1 MSISTSITQL
11 PEVALT
17 EGIFASGRLG
27 RLLAQYAQEHGPIF
41 RSTLEAGVWAGQQVV
56 RMVGPE
62 ANRFVLHTHRDHFSN
77 DRGWTPLIGESL
89 GKGLLNMDEPEH
101 TDHRRMWN
109 PAFASAYMTAYVP
122 LIQAVIGE
130 RTARWSARGVV
141 DVYAEAR
148 EITFDITAAAL
159 AGLTRGAEL
168 DRLRELFY
176 ILLHGWDEGD
186 PWDVFMDRLQRTRQ
200 ELAGRLLAIIA
211 ARRRI
216 AAADQPRDVLGTII
230 HARDA
235 AGDELSDL
243 QVLYHLNIL
252 LVAGHETTTTLA
264 AWVLYLLATQTAHTR
279 RVRAEVDAAAAGSPG
294 PLPLDAIRN
303 LKALDNFVRET
314 GRLYPPVLN
323 LPRGV
328 VKSFEFGGYS
338 VPAGAELRLGVVG
351 THYLPSVFPKP
362 ETFDPDRFAPPR
374 EEDKQTPYGLVTFG
388 GGPRICIGM
397 HFANIEVRALAA
409 HVLQH
414 YDLTAASDTVPV
426 HAGGLTAVLPG
437 GVPLRVQVRAKLGG
451 E

>member
-1 MSISTSITQL
+1 MFTSTTRL
-11 PEVALT
+11 PNVVLT
-17 EGIFASGRLG
+17 DGIFASGRLG
-27 RLLAQYAQEHGPIF
+27 RTLAAYAQEHGPIF
-41 RSTLEAGVWAGQQVV
+41 RVTLQTAGWAQPPLVW
-56 RMVGPE
+56 MVGPE
-62 ANRFVLHTHRDHFSN
+62 ANRFVLHTQRDHFSH

-122 LIQAVIGE
+122 LIQAVIAE
-130 RTARWSARGVV
+130 RTAAWPTRAVV

-159 AGLTRGAEL
+159 AGFARGAEL

-176 ILLHGWDEGD
+176 TLIHGWDEAD
-186 PWDVFMDRLQRTRQ
+186 SWEAAVDRAHRTQQ
-200 ELAGRLLAIIA
+200 ELGGRLLGAIA

-216 AAADQPRDVLGTII
+216 AAADQPHDVLGTII
-230 HARDA
+230 HAQDA
-235 AGDELSDL
+235 AGAELSDM

-264 AWVLYLLATQTAHTR
+264 AWVLYLLATQPAQAA
-279 RVRAEVDAAAAGSPG
+279 RVRAEVDAAAAGVTG
-294 PLPLDAIRN
+294 PLPLEAIRS
-303 LKALDNFVRET
+303 LKALDNFVREA

-328 VKSFEFGGYS
+328 VKPFEFGGYA
-338 VPAGAELRLGVVG
+338 VPAGVELRLGIVG
-351 THYLPSVFPKP
+351 THYLPSVFADP
-362 ETFDPDRFAPPR
+362 TVFDPDRFAPPR

-409 HVLQH
+409 HVVQH
-414 YDLTAASDTVPV
+414 YDLTSVGPAPV

-437 GVPLRVQVRAKLGG
+437 GVPLRVQARGDAVN
-451 E
+451 

>member
-1 MSISTSITQL
+1 MPTTLTQPPIVSLPADNLIT
-11 PEVALT
+11 
-17 EGIFASGRLG
+17 GRLG
-27 RLLAQYAQEHGPIF
+27 LLLAQYAQTYGPIF
-41 RSTLEAGVWAGQQVV
+41 RAPLTGYWTGQQVV

-77 DRGWTPLIGESL
+77 DQGWTPLIGESL

-101 TDHRRMWN
+101 ADHRRMWN

-122 LIQAVIGE
+122 LIQAVIAE
-130 RTARWSARGVV
+130 RTAIWVRRDVV

-159 AGLTRGAEL
+159 AGFARGAEL

-176 ILLHGWDEGD
+176 TLIHGWDTD
-186 PWDVFMDRLQRTRQ
+186 DSWDAALERADRTRQ
-200 ELAGRLLAIIA
+200 ELGGRLLAIIA

-216 AAADQPRDVLGTII
+216 PAADQPRDVLGTII
-230 HARDA
+230 HAQDA
-235 AGDELSDL
+235 AGVELSDL

-264 AWVLYLLATQTAHTR
+264 AWVLYLLATEGAQAA
-279 RVRAEVDAAAAGSPG
+279 RVRAEVDAAAPADGA
-294 PLPLDAIRN
+294 PLPLEAIRN

-328 VKSFEFGGYS
+328 VKPFEFGGYT
-338 VPAGAELRLGVVG
+338 VPAGVQLRLGIVG
-351 THYLPSVFPKP
+351 THYLPSVFANP
-362 ETFDPDRFAPPR
+362 EAFDPDRFAPPR

-409 HVLQH
+409 HVVQH
-414 YDLTAASDTVPV
+414 YELTAASATPPI
-426 HAGGLTAVLPG
+426 HAGGLTAILPG
-437 GVPLRVQVRAKLGG
+437 GVPLRVRARGAG
-451 E
+451 QRGD

>member
-1 MSISTSITQL
+1 MPTTINRL
-11 PEVALT
+11 PQVSLT
-17 EGIFASGRLG
+17 EDIFASGRLG
-27 RLLAQYAQEHGPIF
+27 RLLAAAAQEHGPIF
-41 RSTLEAGVWAGQQVV
+41 RSTLQAGVWAGQQVV

-62 ANRFVLHTHRDHFSN
+62 ANRFVLHTQRDHFSH

-109 PAFASAYMTAYVP
+109 PAFAAAYMTAYVP
-122 LIQAVIGE
+122 LIQAVIAE
-130 RTARWSARGVV
+130 RTAGWAHRAVV
-141 DVYAEAR
+141 DAYAEAR

-159 AGLTRGAEL
+159 AGFARGAEL

-176 ILLHGWDEGD
+176 TLLHGWDQADSWE
-186 PWDVFMDRLQRTRQ
+186 VAVDRADRTRQ

-230 HARDA
+230 HAQDA
-235 AGDELSDL
+235 AGAELSDI

-264 AWVLYLLATQTAHTR
+264 AWVLYLLATEQAQAA
-279 RVRAEVDAAAAGSPG
+279 RVRAEVDAAAPAAGA
-294 PLPLDAIRN
+294 PLSLDAIRS

-328 VKSFEFGGYS
+328 VKPFAFGGYE
-338 VPAGAELRLGVVG
+338 VPAGAELRLGIVG
-351 THYLPSVFPKP
+351 THYLPSVFADPT
-362 ETFDPDRFAPPR
+362 TFDPDRFAPPR

-414 YDLTAASDTVPV
+414 YSLTPASATPPV

-437 GVPLRVQVRAKLGG
+437 GVPLRVQARA
-451 E
+451 